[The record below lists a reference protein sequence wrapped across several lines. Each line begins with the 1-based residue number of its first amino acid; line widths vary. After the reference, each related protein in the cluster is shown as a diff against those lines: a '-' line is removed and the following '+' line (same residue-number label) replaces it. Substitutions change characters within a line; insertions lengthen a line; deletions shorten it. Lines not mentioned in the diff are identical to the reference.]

1 MIEYKNSI
9 LNLNN
14 LVIESADTLLKVQ
27 SDMDCTI
34 VGVLHLDNNIVKTL
48 PFTKTGNYHTARL
61 VITEEDFKYL
71 SNPKIS
77 LMILEGMLFKSTE
90 LLTLP
95 VDLLKI
101 KLDLKVKYSKELQD
115 LTVKLNQVTKT
126 INDLLQKG
134 TINGINILGYEYV
147 KPGMVPMVID
157 DKGNCVFQYPLANII
172 SELNG
177 LKTADG
183 TLRLEAK
190 DIPSGKTNVETR
202 LNTIV
207 DSIKTMGNHI
217 QKLADSVKELSGKI
231 GELDIRLSSHL
242 DTSIV

>member
-61 VITEEDFKYL
+61 IITEEDFNYL
-71 SNPKIS
+71 TNPKIS
-77 LMILEGMLFKSTE
+77 LMILEGLLFKSTE

-101 KLDLKVKYSKELQD
+101 KLDLKVKYSKELKD

-157 DKGNCVFQYPLANII
+157 DKGNCIFQYPLANII

-183 TLRLEAK
+183 ILRLEAK
-190 DIPSGKTNVETR
+190 DIPSGKTNVEER

>member
-27 SDMDCTI
+27 SDMDCTL

-48 PFTKTGNYHTARL
+48 PFTKTGCYHTARL
-61 VITEEDFKYL
+61 IITDEDFKYFT
-71 SNPKIS
+71 NPRIS
-77 LMILEGMLFKSTE
+77 FMVLEGVLFKSTD
-90 LLTLP
+90 TLP
-95 VDLLKI
+95 LQVDLLKI

-115 LTVKLNQVTKT
+115 LTIKLNQVSKT

-147 KPGMVPMVID
+147 KPGMVPVVID
-157 DKGNCVFQYPLANII
+157 DKGNCMFQYPLANII

-190 DIPSGKTNVETR
+190 DIPSGKTNVEAR
-202 LNTIV
+202 LNTLANTV
-207 DSIKTMGNHI
+207 SALGKHVQT
-217 QKLADSVKELSGKI
+217 LADTVKDLNIKI
-231 GELDIRLSSHL
+231 GNLDYKIASHL